1 MSNSDRFDGND
12 GADDEDTDG
21 MESDGGDDKLFLP
34 IFNETSTGG
43 DENVINDK
51 SQFYDPFK
59 VFKYLGDKIMG
70 NYKLF
75 FKSFFIKL
83 QKFPL
88 VYV

>member
-1 MSNSDRFDGND
+1 MGNSEHFDGND
-12 GADDEDTDG
+12 GADDEDTDE

-34 IFNETSTGG
+34 IFNDTSSGG

-75 FKSFFIKL
+75 SNHFSLNCKNFH
-83 QKFPL
+83 
-88 VYV
+88 